1 MFFIFL
7 SDFAFFFWTR
17 ADSGMSKIF
26 DLSLAFYIQLCYI
39 IWAIN
44 ACPYPG
50 VAQLVACLN
59 GVQEAGSSNLLTR
72 TKKKSSNTLYYNV
85 FEDFFTMRWEK
96 DIAHPPFC
104 NFINHIICSV
114 RLTCKQ
120 VIMFL
125 YRQLL
130 TSIWIW
136 LGTPLPQ
143 LSLPL
148 WSYLPIYRMS
158 SVFEG
163 KHYVI
168 IAVPQRMCQTV
179 CFFFFL

>member
-72 TKKKSSNTLYYNV
+72 TKKKSSNTLIHSV
-85 FEDFFTMRWEK
+85 FEDFLLRVAQRILWREICKAKK
-96 DIAHPPFC
+96 DSYCDSIA
-104 NFINHIICSV
+104 
-114 RLTCKQ
+114 
-120 VIMFL
+120 
-125 YRQLL
+125 
-130 TSIWIW
+130 
-136 LGTPLPQ
+136 TP
-143 LSLPL
+143 
-148 WSYLPIYRMS
+148 YDGRY
-158 SVFEG
+158 
-163 KHYVI
+163 K
-168 IAVPQRMCQTV
+168 T
-179 CFFFFL
+179 